1 MRDLNRVLLFFDGKM
16 KQLLFL
22 FLLAQSIGAK
32 AQQSN
37 PLLDWVKANE
47 YGQLKTCIDTLQKG
61 IHTAQTQKRYQL
73 ESSYLQKLSHL
84 FLTRV
89 KNFDKTMGC
98 IEHIKQLA
106 DKTGNQEFLIDYYNQ
121 LGVTYYYEQLDMP
134 NSFEYFKKALDLS
147 KKLKIEK
154 NISRTLSNYG
164 LAYLEKENHETA
176 LSYFRQ
182 AIASYKKEYKK
193 EGTMEFYS
201 NMGVAFIYAQ
211 KYDSAAFYLN
221 KSLLLAKETPGLDDD
236 AERLM
241 YLGVFNQE
249 IGKND
254 KALSYLL
261 DAFKLI
267 NDLSSFR
274 SKILVCEGLADAYA
288 GTGQYKE
295 AHDFRDKEKVYRDSL
310 RIVSLEESS
319 LSYKYKSELD
329 DLKNR
334 NRIHQIDK
342 EKESERFQFW
352 VVIGILVIALLIGFV
367 IFVVFRHGSNQKRL
381 FLQNE
386 KEKLEKKQVGLE
398 LEANEREVVAKSMF
412 LLEKDNL
419 INNISDKLRAT
430 LPKLEGDSYTVV
442 NGLISELHYSINNKR
457 WDEFELRFNK
467 VHPNFIQNLE
477 KKHLRLSNNER
488 KLCAFLLMNMSSKD
502 ISSITGQTV
511 HSINIA
517 RSRLRNK
524 LDLVHTGEE
533 LGSYL
538 AKFSGKA

>member
-1 MRDLNRVLLFFDGKM
+1 MKTRLILL
-16 KQLLFL
+16 LLSVFHTL
-22 FLLAQSIGAK
+22 STTAQS
-32 AQQSN
+32 N
-37 PLLDWVKANE
+37 NNLLDWVKTRE
-47 YGQLKTCIDTLQKG
+47 HVQLKTCIDALQKG
-61 IHTAQTQKRYQL
+61 IHTAHSQKRYQE

-84 FLTRV
+84 FLTRI

-98 IEHIKQLA
+98 IEQIKQLA
-106 DKTGNQEFLIDYYNQ
+106 DKSGNQEFLIDYYNQ

-134 NSFEYFKKALDLS
+134 KSFEYFKKALDLS
-147 KKLKIEK
+147 KKLNIEK

-201 NMGVAFIYAQ
+201 NIGVAFIYAE
-211 KYDSAAFYLN
+211 KYDSASYYLD
-221 KSLLLAKETPGLDDD
+221 KSLLLAKETPGLGDD

-267 NDLSSFR
+267 NNLSSFR

-288 GTGQYKE
+288 GQGLFKE
-295 AHDFRDKEKVYRDSL
+295 AHDFRNKEKLYRDSL
-310 RIVSLEESS
+310 RVVSLEESS
-319 LSYKYKSELD
+319 LSYKYKSELE

-334 NRIHQIDK
+334 NRIQQIEKD
-342 EKESERFQFW
+342 KESERFQFW
-352 VVIGILVIALLIGFV
+352 VVIGILVIILLTGFV
-367 IFVVFRHGSNQKRL
+367 IFLVFRHRSNQKRL
-381 FLQNE
+381 FLLNE
-386 KEKLEKKQVGLE
+386 KEKLEKNQVTLE
-398 LEANEREVVAKSMF
+398 LEANEREVAAKSMF

-430 LPKLEGDSYTVV
+430 LPKLEGESYTVV
-442 NGLISELHYSINNKR
+442 NGLISELHFSINNKR

-477 KKHLRLSNNER
+477 KKHPRLSNNER

-524 LDLVHTGEE
+524 LNLVHTGEE

-538 AKFSGKA
+538 MKFSNK

>member
-1 MRDLNRVLLFFDGKM
+1 MRNFSRMVGFLDLRM
-16 KQLLFL
+16 KQLV
-22 FLLAQSIGAK
+22 LLLLVLNSIGAE

-37 PLLDWVKANE
+37 PLLEWVKTHE
-47 YGQLKTCIDTLQKG
+47 HVQLKTCIDTLQKS
-61 IHTAQTQKRYQL
+61 IETAHAQQRYQE

-84 FLTRV
+84 FLTRI

-98 IEHIKQLA
+98 IEQIKGIA
-106 DKTGNQEFLIDYYNQ
+106 NKTRNEEFLIDYYNQ

-134 NSFEYFKKALDLS
+134 KSFDYFKKALNLS

-193 EGTMEFYS
+193 DGTMEFYS
-201 NMGVAFIYAQ
+201 NMGVAFIYAE
-211 KYDSAAFYLN
+211 KYDSASYYLD
-221 KSLLLAKETPGLDDD
+221 KSLLLTKETPGLDDD

-249 IGKND
+249 IGEND
-254 KALSYLL
+254 KALGYLKE
-261 DAFKLI
+261 AFKLI
-267 NDLSSFR
+267 HNLSSFR
-274 SKILVCEGLADAYA
+274 SKILVCEGLADAFA
-288 GTGQYKE
+288 GIGQYKE
-295 AHDFRDKEKVYRDSL
+295 AHDFRNKEKLYRDSL
-310 RIVSLEESS
+310 RVISLEESF

-334 NRIHQIDK
+334 NRLQQIEK
-342 EKESERFQFW
+342 EKEGEQFKFW
-352 VVIGILVIALLIGFV
+352 VVIGVLFIVLLIGFV
-367 IFVVFRHGSNQKRL
+367 VFLVFRYRTNQKRL
-381 FLQNE
+381 ILQTE
-386 KEKLEKKQVGLE
+386 KEKLEKNQVTLE
-398 LEANEREVVAKSMF
+398 LEANEREVTAKSMF

-430 LPKLEGDSYTVV
+430 LPKLEGDAHIVV
-442 NGLISELHYSINNKR
+442 NGLISELHFSVNNKR
-457 WDEFELRFNK
+457 WEEFELRFNK

-477 KKHLRLSNNER
+477 KKHPRLSNNER

-533 LGSYL
+533 LGYYL
-538 AKFSGKA
+538 MKFSGKE

>member
-1 MRDLNRVLLFFDGKM
+1 MKISRLKMMFTWKM
-16 KQLLFL
+16 KRLLFL
-22 FLLAQSIGAK
+22 FLLVRSIGAE

-37 PLLDWVKANE
+37 PLLDWVKTHE
-47 YGQLKTCIDTLQKG
+47 HVQLKTCIDTLQKS
-61 IHTAQTQKRYQL
+61 IETAHAQQRYQE
-73 ESSYLQKLSHL
+73 ESRYLQKLSHL
-84 FLTRV
+84 FLTRI

-98 IEHIKQLA
+98 IEQIKTLA
-106 DKTGNQEFLIDYYNQ
+106 DKTGNEEFLIDYYNQ

-134 NSFEYFKKALDLS
+134 KSFDYFKKALDLS

-201 NMGVAFIYAQ
+201 NMGVAFIYAE
-211 KYDSAAFYLN
+211 KYDSASYYLD

-254 KALSYLL
+254 KALAYLKE
-261 DAFKLI
+261 AFKLI
-267 NDLSSFR
+267 HNLSSFR
-274 SKILVCEGLADAYA
+274 SKILVCEGLADAFA
-288 GTGQYKE
+288 GIGQYKE
-295 AHDFRDKEKVYRDSL
+295 AHDFRNKEKLYRDSL
-310 RIVSLEESS
+310 RVVSLEESS

-329 DLKNR
+329 ELKNL
-334 NRIHQIDK
+334 NRLQQIEK
-342 EKESERFQFW
+342 EKEGERFQFW
-352 VVIGILVIALLIGFV
+352 VVIGVLFIVLLTG
-367 IFVVFRHGSNQKRL
+367 FVVFLVFRHRTNQKRL
-381 FLQNE
+381 ILQTE
-386 KEKLEKKQVGLE
+386 KEKLEKNQVTLE
-398 LEANEREVVAKSMF
+398 LEANEREVAAKSMF

-430 LPKLEGDSYTVV
+430 LPKLEGDAHTVV
-442 NGLISELHYSINNKR
+442 NGLISELHFSINNKR
-457 WDEFELRFNK
+457 WEEFELRFNK

-477 KKHLRLSNNER
+477 KKHPRLSNNER

-517 RSRLRNK
+517 RSRLRIK
-524 LDLVHTGEE
+524 LKLVHSGEE
-533 LGSYL
+533 LSSYL
-538 AKFSGKA
+538 GKFSS